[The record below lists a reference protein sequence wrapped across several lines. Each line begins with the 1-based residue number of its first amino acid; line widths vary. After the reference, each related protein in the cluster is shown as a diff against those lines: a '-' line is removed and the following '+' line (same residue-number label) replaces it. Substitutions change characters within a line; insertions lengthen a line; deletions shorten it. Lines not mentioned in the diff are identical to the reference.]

1 MRFLQLYEDP
11 ECKRHFADLPFMPCE
26 FSNNIGAPY
35 TLTVGQKSYKAYGQV
50 TSGGTTTLT
59 ITSLTGADNPPFNS
73 YKNRFP
79 GGKWFYTKSGFRFPI
94 TETITQGDYCRIGD
108 AYVGTTYVCAGGQAM
123 VSGETPLG
131 LWLVEFTYN
140 NTLYYG
146 ILGWAGVPAS
156 GSTWLNF
163 AAESDFWTDT
173 IRPDYDYGSGTEPG
187 GNGSGGITHTD
198 IPLSTTPAKVVP
210 FGGRGLHAYRI
221 NAAAYASIQGF
232 LWGESSTLAKSLWLK
247 FQNKTHTPVS
257 CIVGCYS
264 LPADFMP
271 DTSVSNGVQLAGL
284 NLSPISGT
292 CHDVSSAIG
301 FVDRTYTFAGVLPP
315 FDSWL
320 DYTGLRC
327 IMHIPFCGEIEISA
341 EYVLNKDIS
350 IRYRVDQLNGN
361 LTAIIYSDGRVIAE
375 LSGNCAYNIPVSG
388 GDSGTLERLGAVLTG
403 TIQLAAGNPVGA
415 LGSAAE
421 AAAANFETHLVNSD
435 MRGSTTSCANRVP
448 YIEWIYPTTA
458 YTPQYRNANGL
469 PCEFS
474 GTLSE
479 FSGGYGEF
487 EVMKKDDEFFIPN
500 ATDGEKE
507 EIEELLKRGVIV

>member
-1 MRFLQLYEDP
+1 MYEDP
-11 ECKRHFADLPFMPCE
+11 TCKVHFADFPFIPIE
-26 FSNNIGAPY
+26 FSNDPGEPH
-35 TLTVGQKSYKAYGQV
+35 
-50 TSGGTTTLT
+50 TLT
-59 ITSLTGADNPPFNS
+59 IGEKTYKAFGQVPGGDITTLSITNTLSSTSAAFNS

-79 GGKWFYTKSGFRFPI
+79 GGKWFYTKSGFRFPV
-94 TETITQGDYCRIGD
+94 TEKVTYADYCMIGD
-108 AYVGTTYVCAGGQAM
+108 LYKGTTYICAASTAQISSEEPLNIWF
-123 VSGETPLG
+123 VSFIYDNVEYFGLTGWSYETP
-131 LWLVEFTYN
+131 
-140 NTLYYG
+140 
-146 ILGWAGVPAS
+146 
-156 GSTWLNF
+156 GSTFLQF
-163 AAESDFWTDT
+163 AAEADFWIDA

-221 NAAAYASIQGF
+221 NAAAYASIQGY
-232 LWGESSTLAKSLWLK
+232 LWGESSTLAKSLWQK

-375 LSGNCAYNIPVSG
+375 LSGNCSYNIPVSG

-435 MRGSTTSCANRVP
+435 MRGSTTACANRVP

-487 EVMKKDDEFFIPN
+487 EVMKKGDEFFIPN